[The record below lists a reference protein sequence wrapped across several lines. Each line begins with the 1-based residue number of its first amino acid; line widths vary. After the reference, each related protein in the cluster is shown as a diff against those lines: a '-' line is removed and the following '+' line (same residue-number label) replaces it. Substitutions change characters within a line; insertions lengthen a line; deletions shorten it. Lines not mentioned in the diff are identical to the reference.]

1 MKILVSTI
9 FVYAVISFIQ
19 NKNATLS
26 YMAFKEAGKLYL
38 NNKLPQLQH

>member
-19 NKNATLS
+19 NKYATLS
-26 YMAFKEAGKLYL
+26 YMAIKKQENY
-38 NNKLPQLQH
+38 N

>member
-9 FVYAVISFIQ
+9 FVYAVIPFIQ
-19 NKNATLS
+19 NENATLS
-26 YMAFKEAGKLYL
+26 YMAIKEAGKLYL